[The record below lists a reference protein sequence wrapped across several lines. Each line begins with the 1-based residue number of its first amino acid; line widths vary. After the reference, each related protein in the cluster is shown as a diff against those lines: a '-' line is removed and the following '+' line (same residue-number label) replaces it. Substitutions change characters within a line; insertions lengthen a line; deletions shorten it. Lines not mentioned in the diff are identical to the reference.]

1 MKMKNLGMVLLGFW
15 LIIISLRQLLY
26 LQAYMWLNVV
36 VAIISLAAG
45 ALILWSLLTEKGTA

>member
-15 LIIISLRQLLY
+15 LFIISLRQLLY